1 MLPLSAFRVI
11 WGGALALAT
20 VPAWGVPFNIGAVEG
35 QFDSKLSLSSAWGTA
50 SPSQR
55 LIGTANGGTGYSAIG
70 DDGRKNFRQGEAFT
84 RLLSGEHALELRY
97 GNSGAYLKGRYW
109 YDFELK
115 DDSRRFKAIDD
126 GGRAQSS
133 KASGGELLDAYVWHN
148 YQLGDEPGTLRVGRQ
163 VLGWGQAEFIGGGI
177 GAINPHEAATW
188 SRPGS
193 TWRSNLRPASLL
205 YLNQN
210 LTDRL
215 AIDGFYQLKWTA
227 DSQANCGTFLATS
240 DVLAQGCD
248 RNLALGP
255 TQAALAA
262 QLNSLGSAKRQA
274 ALQAASAQGA
284 RFASPDEGVLISRGQ
299 DRDAR
304 DGGQFGL
311 AVHYQLDR
319 WNTDLGA
326 YAMNYHSRAP
336 IFAGTGASA
345 SNLAGALASAGVPAS
360 AEVLDALQPSVATG
374 RSGYYLR
381 YPQNIHLLGLSFS
394 STLPAGTRW
403 KGEVSYR
410 PNAPVQQNW
419 LQVLDQAASGID
431 TAGYRRKA
439 VTQVQTSLAHTFDGG
454 LGADS
459 FELAGEVGAVHV
471 AGLGDGLDYG
481 RDPVYGRAP
490 GAGFTTAN
498 AWGYRARAVWTFN
511 DVLPRLAVKPS
522 LGWSHDVSGYSPQP
536 EGTFEQGRKAVSVGL
551 GTDYQRTWSADL
563 TYTAFFGGRY
573 STLADRDFL
582 SLSTSV
588 RF

>member
-1 MLPLSAFRVI
+1 MI

-35 QFDSKLSLSSAWGTA
+35 QFDSQLSLSSAWGTA
-50 SPSQR
+50 NPSQR
-55 LIGTANGGTGYSAIG
+55 LIGTANGGTGYSALG
-70 DDGRKNFRQGEAFT
+70 DDGRKNFRKGEAFT
-84 RLLSGEHALELRY
+84 RLFSGVHAVELRY
-97 GNSGAYLKGRYW
+97 GDSGAYLKGRYW

-148 YQLGDEPGTLRVGRQ
+148 YQWGEQPGTVRVGRQ
-163 VLGWGQAEFIGGGI
+163 VLDWGQAEFIGGGI
-177 GAINPHEAATW
+177 SAINPREAATW

-193 TWRSNLRPASLL
+193 TWRSNLRPTSLV

-215 AIDGFYQLKWTA
+215 AVDGFYQLAWSA
-227 DSQANCGTFLATS
+227 DSQANCGTFMATS

-248 RNLALGP
+248 RNLALGA
-255 TQAALAA
+255 TQATLASQLSSLSPA
-262 QLNSLGSAKRQA
+262 QRQA
-274 ALQAASAQGA
+274 ALQVAGTQGA
-284 RFASPDEGVLISRGQ
+284 RFASPDEGVIVSRGK
-299 DRDAR
+299 DHDAR

-311 AVHYQLDR
+311 AAHYQLDQ

-326 YAMNYHSRAP
+326 YAMNYHSRTP
-336 IFAGTGASA
+336 IFAGSGASA
-345 SNLAGALASAGVPAS
+345 SNLASALAAAGVPNSGA
-360 AEVLDALQPSVATG
+360 VLDALQPSVAAG

-381 YPQNIHLLGLSFS
+381 YPQNIHLYGLSFS

-403 KGEVSYR
+403 KGELSYR

-419 LQVLDQAASGID
+419 LQVLDEAASGND
-431 TAGYRRKA
+431 AAGYRRKA
-439 VTQVQTSLAHTFDGG
+439 VTQVQTSLSHTFDGG

-471 AGLGDGLDYG
+471 ASLGDGLDYG
-481 RDPVYGRAP
+481 RDPVYGP
-490 GAGFTTAN
+490 GQGGGFTTAN

-511 DVLPRLAVKPS
+511 DVLPRLALKPS
-522 LGWSHDVSGYSPQP
+522 LSWSHDVSGYSPQP
-536 EGTFEQGRKAVSVGL
+536 EGTFEEGRKAVGVGL

-563 TYTAFFGGRY
+563 SYTAFFGGRY
-573 STLADRDFL
+573 STLADRDFV